1 MRAMRVLSSTVI
13 AFAAACTSG
22 SASHDGAA
30 PGAPS
35 GGAGGGVSFGGAQ
48 DVGEF
53 RGILDRGEIPGP
65 DTLDANGFFNEH
77 FNAPPPASCGA
88 LLCAVPGLSVGRD
101 WLTGTHQ
108 ATLQISVSTPVDP
121 STYER
126 LPMNLVV
133 VVDHSGSMASDGR
146 LDKVK
151 VGLHTMIDHLQDTD
165 RLAIVEFDDRVD
177 VVAPLG
183 AALDRPA
190 LHAIVDRLQPRGA
203 TDIFDGL
210 AAGFQLLGD
219 APASERQNRVIFL
232 SDGNATAGDLSQ
244 ADILAMAAS
253 RVKLGI
259 GLTTIGVG
267 NDFDVELMRGLA
279 EQGAGNFYFLEDP
292 SAATEVF
299 TEELDFFMQPIAL
312 DVQVLA
318 AAGPGYQFGE
328 VVGSHRWS
336 AAARA
341 GSIQIPAVFVASRTS
356 QSGEQ
361 GRRGGGSMI
370 FIHLAPIAG
379 NTGRVAS
386 VTLSYRTPGSA
397 ERISQTVTLDYAA
410 DPEVTPEQPYLSAP
424 EMAERYAMYNM
435 FLGLRAATLSTDP
448 GCAMAV
454 LDATRSGATAWNRS
468 HEDPDLTADLMLVDK
483 YSANLRSYAG
493 ADGARAL
500 GDCPAAGSPYPPDG
514 TPPIGEGWGN
524 DVRHPACS
532 SGGPSGG
539 LPVALVALAACLRR
553 RRTGSRT
560 STGPRGGALL

>member
-1 MRAMRVLSSTVI
+1 MALGLLDRYTMRVFCSTVI
-13 AFAAACTSG
+13 AFAAACSSS
-22 SASHDGAA
+22 SASFDSSA
-30 PGAPS
+30 PGAP
-35 GGAGGGVSFGGAQ
+35 GGGGGVSFGGAQ

-53 RGILDRGEIPGP
+53 RGILERGEIPGP

-77 FNAPPPASCGA
+77 FNAPAPASCGA

-101 WLTGTHQ
+101 WLTGAHQ

-121 STYER
+121 STYHR

-146 LDKVK
+146 LEKVK
-151 VGLHTMIDHLQDTD
+151 AGLHTMIDHLLDTD

-177 VVAPLG
+177 IDAPLG

-190 LHAIVDRLQPRGA
+190 LHAIVNRLQPRGS

-210 AAGFQLLGD
+210 QAGFRLLGD

-232 SDGNATAGDLSQ
+232 SDGNATAGDTSQ
-244 ADILAMAAS
+244 DHILAMAAS

-267 NDFDVELMRGLA
+267 DDFDVELMRGLA

-299 TEELDFFMQPIAL
+299 TEELDFFMQPLAL
-312 DVQVLA
+312 DVQVSA

-328 VVGSHRWS
+328 VVGSHLWS
-336 AAARA
+336 AAART

-370 FIHLAPIAG
+370 FIHLMPIAG
-379 NTGRVAS
+379 NTGRVAD

-397 ERISQTVTLDYAA
+397 ERISQSVTLDYAA

-424 EMAERYAMYNM
+424 EMTERYAMYNM

-454 LDATRSGATAWNRS
+454 LDATRAGATAWNRS
-468 HEDPDLTADLMLVDK
+468 HEDPDLAADLMLVDE
-483 YSANLRSYAG
+483 YRANLTSYVGAG
-493 ADGARAL
+493 GPRAV
-500 GDCPAAGSPYPPDG
+500 GSCPTAGSPYPPGFPDEPRG
-514 TPPIGEGWGN
+514 S
-524 DVRHPACS
+524 DVRRYACS
-532 SGGPSGG
+532 SGGASGG

-553 RRTGSRT
+553 RRR
-560 STGPRGGALL
+560 R

>member
-1 MRAMRVLSSTVI
+1 MRVLSSTVL
-13 AFAAACTSG
+13 AFTVACSSRG
-22 SASHDGAA
+22 ASFDSAA
-30 PGAPS
+30 PGAPP
-35 GGAGGGVSFGGAQ
+35 GGGGGVSFGGAQ

-53 RGILDRGEIPGP
+53 RGILERGEIPGP

-77 FNAPPPASCGA
+77 FNAPAPASCGA
-88 LLCAVPGLSVGRD
+88 LLCAVPGMSVGHD
-101 WLTGTHQ
+101 WLTGAHQ
-108 ATLQISVSTPVDP
+108 ATLQISVSTTVDP
-121 STYER
+121 STYQR
-126 LPMNLVV
+126 LPMNLVA

-151 VGLHTMIDHLQDTD
+151 VGLHTLIDHLQDVD

-177 VVAPLG
+177 VDAPLG

-190 LHAIVDRLQPRGA
+190 LHAIVNRLQPRGS

-210 AAGFQLLGD
+210 QAGFRLLGD

-232 SDGNATAGDLSQ
+232 SDGNATAGDTSQ
-244 ADILAMAAS
+244 DHILAMAAS

-267 NDFDVELMRGLA
+267 NDFDVQLMRGLA

-299 TEELDFFMQPIAL
+299 TEELDFFMQPLAL
-312 DVQVLA
+312 DVQVSA
-318 AAGPGYQFGE
+318 AAGSGYQFGE
-328 VVGSHRWS
+328 VVGSHLWS
-336 AAARA
+336 AAART

-370 FIHLAPIAG
+370 FIHLTPIAG
-379 NTGRVAS
+379 NTGRVAD
-386 VTLSYRTPGSA
+386 VTLSYRTPGST
-397 ERISQTVTLDYAA
+397 ERIAQTVKLDYAA

-435 FLGLRAATLSTDP
+435 FLGLRAATQSTDP

-454 LDATRSGATAWNRS
+454 LDATRAAATAWSTS
-468 HEDPDLTADLMLVDK
+468 HEDPDLAADLMLVDE
-483 YSANLRSYAG
+483 YRANLREYVGTGS
-493 ADGARAL
+493 RAL
-500 GDCPAAGSPYPPDG
+500 GECPVAGAPYPPGFPDE
-514 TPPIGEGWGN
+514 PPGS
-524 DVRHPACS
+524 DVRYACS
-532 SGGPSGG
+532 SGGASGG
-539 LPVALVALAACLRR
+539 LPIALVALAACLRR
-553 RRTGSRT
+553 RRR
-560 STGPRGGALL
+560 